1 VTLKLRLNLI
11 ITALLLTIMTLGT
24 VMTISN
30 ARQNA
35 EAEVRSAEKLVLYLF
50 DTAILNNDK
59 FNEKSIGEHTF
70 NLQHLKHMRHIK
82 IELTNEFGEL
92 LDSNQSIS
100 DKDADEAPTWFKFI
114 LNKFTDNW
122 SPSIRTLQYQDK
134 VIGKLIITPDP
145 NYEYSE
151 KWKQLKGLLSLVLLF
166 FISVNMSVVWAV
178 GQALKPTERI
188 LDALNALEK
197 GNLET
202 RLPKFKTP
210 ELAPIGEK
218 FNHMIAKLELSIDQN
233 HKLTNEIISLQEQ
246 ERKSL
251 ARDLHDEF
259 GQCLT
264 AISTDA
270 KIILKFAET
279 KYPELK
285 ESANAISQL
294 SRHLTDIVS
303 GLLKK
308 LRPGLLDDFGIEAAI
323 NDLIETWKIRH
334 PEIEC
339 EVKILPVNL
348 EIEESK
354 AITLYR
360 SIQECLTNISKH
372 AKARIV
378 NIELM
383 SLSKNRQE
391 GIQLIVKDDGNGFQL
406 ENLNGFGLLGMRERI
421 EGLNGDL
428 FIKTKLGAGT
438 EINAWI
444 PIKA

>member
-1 VTLKLRLNLI
+1 
-11 ITALLLTIMTLGT
+11 
-24 VMTISN
+24 
-30 ARQNA
+30 
-35 EAEVRSAEKLVLYLF
+35 
-50 DTAILNNDK
+50 
-59 FNEKSIGEHTF
+59 
-70 NLQHLKHMRHIK
+70 
-82 IELTNEFGEL
+82 
-92 LDSNQSIS
+92 
-100 DKDADEAPTWFKFI
+100 
-114 LNKFTDNW
+114 
-122 SPSIRTLQYQDK
+122 
-134 VIGKLIITPDP
+134 
-145 NYEYSE
+145 
-151 KWKQLKGLLSLVLLF
+151 
-166 FISVNMSVVWAV
+166 
-178 GQALKPTERI
+178 
-188 LDALNALEK
+188 
-197 GNLET
+197 
-202 RLPKFKTP
+202 
-210 ELAPIGEK
+210 
-218 FNHMIAKLELSIDQN
+218 MIAKLELSIDQN